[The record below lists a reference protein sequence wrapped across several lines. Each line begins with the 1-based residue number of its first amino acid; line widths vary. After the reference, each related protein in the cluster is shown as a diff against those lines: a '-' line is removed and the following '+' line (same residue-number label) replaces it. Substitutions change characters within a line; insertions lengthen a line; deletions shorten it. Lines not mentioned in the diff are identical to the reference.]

1 MYLPKLSL
9 ISIMMMMNQWRW
21 KSRWQKKKKKKE
33 RRRRKKKI
41 MMMKMTSMKKMK
53 KTKMKKPSKRTK
65 TRKNR
70 KMKKDSVDGSEDE
83 SSNDGDEEDESSNDE
98 KDSVD
103 GDEEDKSSN
112 DEKDSVDGDEED
124 KSSNDEKDSADGD
137 EEDESSNNEEEEEE
151 ESAGIKGE
159 EDEQVSEDSD
169 EDELVQYG
177 AGKPIP
183 PPEIEAFVPNMTFP
197 TAQEV
202 EYLNNYTI
210 YQDAVHERINNRLV
224 VLKNNCIKLR
234 RLDKIRGMTL
244 EEHVEKIFDIF
255 IRKMIQQ
262 ARGTLEKTKFWAR
275 LRHLGPSVE
284 EFHVNHC
291 TYTKGN
297 GHVLM
302 NNVSKRMQSG
312 KEIAFDEQLEFSM
325 FIFKEQ
331 DTAGRGGHTINDRI
345 KASFKKKILR
355 LDRQFV
361 QTDGYCLPASIVIG
375 RCKSDMLSNLKNAE
389 EKSAAKL
396 MYRRLT
402 RVGVKTSINQYREAK
417 TLLREC
423 GLDENTSTHDADDL
437 KIIARHLKDYQIAVW
452 YFDPHHQNVVI
463 RDHFNVGAPG
473 FIGLYFENNHY
484 EFFVPHTGPESLM
497 TTFCHRCC
505 TLINHQK
512 PEYNSHSRNC
522 RAVCPRCG
530 WATCV
535 PGGQIRVCPD
545 CEVTFFSD
553 TCFQYHTEKRS
564 ASAFPHCKK
573 YRYCKQCCNSVIR
586 TEYSGLE
593 HECGKGYC
601 VVCRSLQS
609 SDHDCCHAPPDA
621 KEREKALLKQLR
633 WRFFIYDIETIT
645 RSESAVPDGP
655 PTKNEPEHVPNLICG
670 RFICNECVGNEE
682 CRYCGPI
689 VKFSYKFEKTEG
701 TTIEQFIRFLQTDVR
716 LANTTLLA
724 HNGGGYDHG
733 FVLSELATSA
743 RVTPDL
749 LLNGN
754 RVIQAEV
761 NIPNLGLLTFK
772 DTLSFLPM
780 PLSQMPGAFGLE
792 GMKKGTFPHLFNHPD
807 HYGSKLNG
815 LPDVEYYQPS
825 FMTPPAKLEFLKW
838 YEEHKNEEFDFD
850 SELENYCAD
859 DVQIL
864 VKAVKKYL
872 QICAEMFAG
881 WNPIV
886 QCATMPSFIMF
897 VMKHEHFRVGQVGYI
912 PENGFPGRNNSK
924 FALKYLQWLDS
935 QDPTLAIEHALNK
948 GEKRIPCGGGCSYYA
963 DGYSE
968 AHNTVFEVYGCVFH
982 GCRRCF
988 TSRTTHSPCRPNM
1001 SMEDLYQQTILRQAN
1016 IENAGFVVEAKWE
1029 CEINDELAKNCK
1041 MKQFFKECRHTSH
1054 LIPRESMF
1062 GGRTQAFQA
1071 IAVADAEHTIE
1082 YFDYCSL
1089 YPFTNMKGAQYPMGQ
1104 PRVIR
1109 TDFDP
1114 IVPKAAIGYR
1124 GLVYC
1129 DVLPPTDLAIP
1140 VLPYRA
1146 RGKLLFPLCRSCAE
1160 TPPTGAAD
1168 CSHTEEKERFL
1179 TGCWVSEELNLAI
1192 KKGYRVLKF
1201 HEVWSWPDNRW
1212 FRGGF
1217 FESFLSPLLRIKH
1230 MASGWP
1236 RAKMTEEEKKEHVL
1250 AIEKNDGIRI
1260 DTADVVKNPALRNL
1274 SKLFLNSSWGKFA
1287 QNPQKVEMRLYDI
1300 GDGEGVFRFLDS
1312 KLHEP
1317 TCLELWGKNHLLVA
1331 RKPLAD
1337 ALKTTRFCN
1346 VVYGSITTAVARIR
1360 LYAAME
1366 AVGAEN
1372 LIYTGKSHTY
1382 TDSVI
1387 FRQKR
1392 GANVLGE
1399 LRGEGLGKMTNEVP
1413 EGLRIM
1419 LNHLRK
1425 CGGGGGGGGGG
1436 GESVLTGH
1444 KISLKRGTKRPLDPP
1459 KSLLVTKRLRP
1470 MVDKGRL
1477 LPDGSIQP
1485 LGSSNLK
1492 IVKNYPFNK

>member
-1 MYLPKLSL
+1 MAYNAAEVIILSSDSEESQDGDQPLPVLPAGGERPATPEMVRAASAPPEYGAEEGEVGNTPPPPNLLLPIPRLGVKPREETGSVTPIPDGQRPASSDGQQSGSEATPRKSPPVTYTVRSWHGPTYFPRKRCLDSNM
-9 ISIMMMMNQWRW
+9 SVTTTWRL
-21 KSRWQKKKKKKE
+21 
-33 RRRRKKKI
+33 
-41 MMMKMTSMKKMK
+41 
-53 KTKMKKPSKRTK
+53 KKPNLGNDQVTDKDYVPSKIVIDFNNDDDEEPMEVEEPVAKEEEREEEEEEEEEEYDDEDDEYEEDEEDEDEETEQE
-65 TRKNR
+65 
-70 KMKKDSVDGSEDE
+70 DEDEEESEDE
-83 SSNDGDEEDESSNDE
+83 SETLDDESSEYDSDDSDEGEESSNDEKDSADGDEEDKSSNDGDEEDESSNDE
-98 KDSVD
+98 KDSAD

-112 DEKDSVDGDEED
+112 
-124 KSSNDEKDSADGD
+124 DGD

-151 ESAGIKGE
+151 ESAVIKGE

-169 EDELVQYG
+169 EDELLQYG

-345 KASFKKKILR
+345 KRILR

-361 QTDGYCLPASIVIG
+361 QTDGFCLPTSIAIG

-452 YFDPHHQNVVI
+452 HFDPHHQNVVI

-512 PEYNSHSRNC
+512 PEYNNHSRNC

-573 YRYCKQCCNSVIR
+573 YRYCKQCCSSVTR

-609 SDHDCCHAPPDA
+609 SNHDCCHAPPDA

-724 HNGGGYDHG
+724 HNGGG
-733 FVLSELATSA
+733 
-743 RVTPDL
+743 
-749 LLNGN
+749 
-754 RVIQAEV
+754 
-761 NIPNLGLLTFK
+761 
-772 DTLSFLPM
+772 
-780 PLSQMPGAFGLE
+780 
-792 GMKKGTFPHLFNHPD
+792 
-807 HYGSKLNG
+807 
-815 LPDVEYYQPS
+815 
-825 FMTPPAKLEFLKW
+825 
-838 YEEHKNEEFDFD
+838 
-850 SELENYCAD
+850 
-859 DVQIL
+859 
-864 VKAVKKYL
+864 
-872 QICAEMFAG
+872 
-881 WNPIV
+881 
-886 QCATMPSFIMF
+886 
-897 VMKHEHFRVGQVGYI
+897 
-912 PENGFPGRNNSK
+912 
-924 FALKYLQWLDS
+924 
-935 QDPTLAIEHALNK
+935 
-948 GEKRIPCGGGCSYYA
+948 
-963 DGYSE
+963 
-968 AHNTVFEVYGCVFH
+968 
-982 GCRRCF
+982 
-988 TSRTTHSPCRPNM
+988 
-1001 SMEDLYQQTILRQAN
+1001 
-1016 IENAGFVVEAKWE
+1016 
-1029 CEINDELAKNCK
+1029 
-1041 MKQFFKECRHTSH
+1041 
-1054 LIPRESMF
+1054 
-1062 GGRTQAFQA
+1062 
-1071 IAVADAEHTIE
+1071 
-1082 YFDYCSL
+1082 
-1089 YPFTNMKGAQYPMGQ
+1089 
-1104 PRVIR
+1104 
-1109 TDFDP
+1109 
-1114 IVPKAAIGYR
+1114 
-1124 GLVYC
+1124 
-1129 DVLPPTDLAIP
+1129 
-1140 VLPYRA
+1140 
-1146 RGKLLFPLCRSCAE
+1146 
-1160 TPPTGAAD
+1160 
-1168 CSHTEEKERFL
+1168 
-1179 TGCWVSEELNLAI
+1179 
-1192 KKGYRVLKF
+1192 
-1201 HEVWSWPDNRW
+1201 
-1212 FRGGF
+1212 
-1217 FESFLSPLLRIKH
+1217 
-1230 MASGWP
+1230 
-1236 RAKMTEEEKKEHVL
+1236 
-1250 AIEKNDGIRI
+1250 
-1260 DTADVVKNPALRNL
+1260 
-1274 SKLFLNSSWGKFA
+1274 
-1287 QNPQKVEMRLYDI
+1287 
-1300 GDGEGVFRFLDS
+1300 
-1312 KLHEP
+1312 
-1317 TCLELWGKNHLLVA
+1317 
-1331 RKPLAD
+1331 
-1337 ALKTTRFCN
+1337 
-1346 VVYGSITTAVARIR
+1346 
-1360 LYAAME
+1360 
-1366 AVGAEN
+1366 
-1372 LIYTGKSHTY
+1372 
-1382 TDSVI
+1382 
-1387 FRQKR
+1387 
-1392 GANVLGE
+1392 
-1399 LRGEGLGKMTNEVP
+1399 
-1413 EGLRIM
+1413 
-1419 LNHLRK
+1419 
-1425 CGGGGGGGGGG
+1425 
-1436 GESVLTGH
+1436 
-1444 KISLKRGTKRPLDPP
+1444 
-1459 KSLLVTKRLRP
+1459 
-1470 MVDKGRL
+1470 
-1477 LPDGSIQP
+1477 
-1485 LGSSNLK
+1485 
-1492 IVKNYPFNK
+1492 